1 MAAYTTGTG
10 NLTDTSSTS
19 LGGTVGGA
27 GLVQAAYDRMVEF
40 ALRATPL
47 IRAVADKRP
56 AKQAMPGSSVALQ
69 IYKDLDQKTSTLTE
83 SQDIDTVSLATPD
96 IVSVS
101 LLEYGNAAL
110 TTRKLDLFSL
120 ADVDPAVANI
130 IAFNMADSMD
140 AVAQAE
146 LLNGTQVIYG
156 GDATSTT
163 SIAGS
168 ATDANND
175 IIRARDIRR
184 AIAKLRA
191 NKVVPRKGQF
201 FWCGIHPEVSLDLRA
216 EVGNANWRDP
226 HVYADSQEN
235 IWAGEIGAFEG
246 AYFVESP
253 RLYNDATASNA
264 NAYSW
269 TAPTTTAI
277 ALDGTYATVTTSST
291 QPNHN
296 LQVGDY
302 VVVSGTTGVTGLN
315 AIYVVDSVTSSTV
328 FKFKTT
334 LTGTVGGT
342 PALQKKTK
350 VYRTFMAGQQALA
363 EAVAEEPHV
372 VIGPVVDR
380 LMRFRPIGW
389 YGVLGFKIYRDK
401 ALYRIEST
409 SSIA

>member
-1 MAAYTTGTG
+1 MAAYTAGTS
-10 NLTDTSSTS
+10 NLTDATSAS
-19 LGGTVGGA
+19 LGGTVGNA
-27 GLVQAAYDRMVEF
+27 GLVQTAYDRMVEF

-69 IYKDLDQKTSTLTE
+69 IYKDLDTKTGYLTE
-83 SQDIDTVSLATPD
+83 NLDVDTVSLATPD

-101 LLEYGNAAL
+101 LLEYGSAAL

-130 IAFNMADSMD
+130 IAYNMADSMD
-140 AVAQAE
+140 EVAQAE

-156 GDATSTT
+156 GDATATT

-184 AIAKLRA
+184 AIAKLRG
-191 NKVVPRKGQF
+191 NKVIPRKGQF

-226 HVYADSQEN
+226 HVYSEPAN
-235 IWAGEIGAFEG
+235 VWAGEIGAFEG

-253 RLYNDATASNA
+253 RLRADATSSHA
-264 NAYSW
+264 NAYNW
-269 TAPTTTAI
+269 TTPTTVAI
-277 ALDGTYATVTTSST
+277 TLDGTYATVTTSST

-315 AIYVVDSVTSSTV
+315 AIYVVDSVTSATV

-350 VYRTFMAGQQALA
+350 VFRTFMAGQQALA